1 MQKKLQEQSKDTT
14 NQDFIYQ
21 AILESK
27 EMIKDASSKT
37 KKARKQHEKNLLR
50 DKQALKPPNSSKS
63 PVLELLKSANPVI
76 QDDFWNESVEPY
88 NDIE

>member
-1 MQKKLQEQSKDTT
+1 MKLCKKKLQEQSKDTT

-37 KKARKQHEKNLLR
+37 KKGKKTT
-50 DKQALKPPNSSKS
+50 
-63 PVLELLKSANPVI
+63 
-76 QDDFWNESVEPY
+76 
-88 NDIE
+88 